1 MKETIAKLQVM
12 FDLLRDC
19 HFKCVA
25 KVAFILN
32 CGNITLLPVGIIF
45 VLYVG
50 AGVSFERVSPYVIV
64 QTSPQCWDYR
74 HVTWMMWYRGL
85 NLGPHVLSTLP
96 TELGLYAHSL
106 HPLLTP
112 HIIT

>member
-1 MKETIAKLQVM
+1 V
-12 FDLLRDC
+12 LLTQTLFSKIPAFLKHRDC

-50 AGVSFERVSPYVIV
+50 AGVSFERGSPYVIV

-74 HVTWMMWYRGL
+74 LVEFQCGQLVVYLIKM
-85 NLGPHVLSTLP
+85 VCLSF
-96 TELGLYAHSL
+96 
-106 HPLLTP
+106 LLL
-112 HIIT
+112 